1 MELKIQSIH
10 FESTEKLELFI
21 QKKVDKLEKFC
32 DNVKKTEV
40 SLKVLKPET
49 AMNKQAGVRLL
60 AMNTEMYAEKIA
72 DTFEEAIDAC
82 LEALVKQIEKAKA
95 KVQAK

>member
-40 SLKVLKPET
+40 SLRVLKPET